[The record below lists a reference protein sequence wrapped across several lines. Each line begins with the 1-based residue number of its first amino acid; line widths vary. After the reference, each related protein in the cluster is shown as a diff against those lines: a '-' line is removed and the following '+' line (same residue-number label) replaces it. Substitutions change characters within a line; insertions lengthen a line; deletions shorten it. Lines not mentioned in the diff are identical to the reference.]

1 MAAALGDP
9 DFIGCSD
16 AGKANKKPC
25 EVARVVSALAGVT
38 GCASQQ
44 AGDPGN
50 GTSDNPSDRRR
61 GAVPPKNESGS
72 NGPGLSS
79 T

>member
-1 MAAALGDP
+1 MAAALGASV
-9 DFIGCSD
+9 FIGCSD

-25 EVARVVSALAGVT
+25 EVVCVVSALAGVT
-38 GCASQQ
+38 GYGSQQ

-61 GAVPPKNESGS
+61 GCPSQVFWMYKGVAD
-72 NGPGLSS
+72 
-79 T
+79 